1 MISDFATLSLLG
13 LAGYGIVFYLAH
25 QYGLLVGWKPPDETP
40 ATKRIS
46 RRAIGIALGG
56 LAVVLCAGFAVTFIG
71 SWLGR
76 VLAMAQAVLLASAG
90 ASDVHRFQLPLPVTM
105 AGIILAVVSWQV
117 IGVPVIFILFGLFW
131 AAIIIAAHALL
142 SKGSMQLGDH
152 LATVWIA
159 LAMPVNGMLAV
170 LIGDTANVVY
180 ARARRLQGQKLA
192 AAGAW
197 LVAAAALMA
206 APPYFLWTSRLPE
219 AAPASSR
226 RAIPAVTASARDM
239 EIAQA
244 RNVLIQLSEL
254 AAEDTAR
261 VALVEDRAERVAAAK
276 TAGASVSRLASAAQ
290 SVASGST
297 TVEGLVDLARAL
309 DTYDVDAVREASLR
323 LGQEREKLRTQNA
336 SEWVNIK

>member
-1 MISDFATLSLLG
+1 MMLDLAAVALLG

-25 QYGLLVGWKPPDETP
+25 QYGLRMGWKPPDETP
-40 ATKRIS
+40 AMKRIS
-46 RRAIGIALGG
+46 RRAFGFALGG
-56 LAVVLCAGFAVTFIG
+56 LAVLLCAGFAVTFIG
-71 SWLGR
+71 NWPGR
-76 VLAMAQAVLLASAG
+76 VLAVAQAVLLASAG
-90 ASDVHRFQLPLPVTM
+90 ASDLHRFQLPLPVTM

-117 IGVPVIFILFGLFW
+117 VGMPVIFVLFGVFW
-131 AAIIIAAHALL
+131 AAVIIAAHVLL

-206 APPYFLWTSRLPE
+206 VPPYFLWTSRLPD

-226 RAIPAVTASARDM
+226 PAIPAATASARDM

-261 VALVEDRAERVAAAK
+261 VALAEDRAERIAAAK
-276 TAGASVSRLASAAQ
+276 TAGASVARLASAAQ
-290 SVASGST
+290 SLASGSAIA
-297 TVEGLVDLARAL
+297 EGLVDLARAL
-309 DTYDVDAVREASLR
+309 EAYDVDAVRDASLR
-323 LGQEREKLRTQNA
+323 LGQEREKLLTRNA